1 MGKHSYGKYVV
12 CPYYKDED
20 GQKLRCEGVGPGT
33 VIHLAF
39 TTKQALRDYRG
50 QYCEGCWK
58 NCMIAGAL
66 NRKYD
71 YE

>member
-1 MGKHSYGKYVV
+1 MGKHNYGKNVV
-12 CPYYKDED
+12 CPYYRDED
-20 GQKLRCEGVGPGT
+20 AQRIRCEGVGPGT

-39 TTKQALRDYRG
+39 SCKENLRDYRKKF
-50 QYCEGCWK
+50 CEGCWRE
-58 NCMIAGAL
+58 CMIAGAL